1 MDESLE
7 RPPIAEF
14 YSISYLYLGTVGV
27 VTTILISS
35 IISGILVCTGKYS
48 PKNLPEKVLFK
59 PIDDLIPR
67 TVQPKKD
74 FEKSE
79 DSTKSEETVS
89 SELWD
94 TIKENLS
101 STVSAWLLRGHTA
114 LKSIL

>member
-1 MDESLE
+1 MLGWNPWISLLFQENDPMDEILE

-48 PKNLPEKVLFK
+48 PKNLPENVLFK

-89 SELWD
+89 SEL
-94 TIKENLS
+94 
-101 STVSAWLLRGHTA
+101 
-114 LKSIL
+114 